1 MPDPR
6 INLKNPVLAGVLAF
20 LLPGAGHLYQGRTF
34 KSVVYAICI
43 WGTYLTGNVLSG
55 WRAVQAPRLAEVRTK
70 IPLSL
75 KFAAQSGVG
84 LPSLYAM
91 YQNVRA
97 GRADNR
103 DVSTLTAP
111 MQAKCSGMAAVRNA
125 AAGKMVEGEI
135 DGTVELTPA
144 TGQWGKSI
152 AGTFRGTYRVAGE
165 PAAQVEWPL
174 ERVTIARR
182 VQPGLK
188 RPLRATILDQAEG
201 SEVGAIEGNI
211 PRPFLDG
218 FGAPA
223 TTAEE
228 ERLHGE
234 LGKFHEL
241 AMVLTWIAGLL
252 NVLAIWDAIDGPA
265 YGYGDETDKLAT
277 GNSPPTPGTPPNPP
291 LPAQPAATS

>member
-20 LLPGAGHLYQGRTF
+20 LLPGAGHLYQGRIF

-55 WRAVQAPRLAEVRTK
+55 WRAIQAPRLAEVKTK

-91 YQNVRA
+91 YQNTRA
-97 GRADNR
+97 SGADNR
-103 DVSTLTAP
+103 DVSSLAAP
-111 MQAKCSGMAAVRNA
+111 MEAKCSGKAAVRN
-125 AAGKMVEGEI
+125 
-135 DGTVELTPA
+135 PA
-144 TGQWGKSI
+144 TGKTVEGVIDGSLQLTPTTNAFGKSI
-152 AGTFRGTYRVAGE
+152 AGTFKGTYRVPGE
-165 PAAQVEWPL
+165 EAAPVEWTL
-174 ERVTIARR
+174 ERVTLARR
-182 VQPGLK
+182 IQPGLK
-188 RPLRATILDQAEG
+188 RPVRAAILDQPEG
-201 SEVGAIEGNI
+201 STLGDFEGTI
-211 PRPFLDG
+211 PRSFLDG

-228 ERLHGE
+228 ESLHGE

-277 GNSPPTPGTPPNPP
+277 GNSPPTPGAPHNPP
-291 LPAQPAATS
+291 GPAQPAATS